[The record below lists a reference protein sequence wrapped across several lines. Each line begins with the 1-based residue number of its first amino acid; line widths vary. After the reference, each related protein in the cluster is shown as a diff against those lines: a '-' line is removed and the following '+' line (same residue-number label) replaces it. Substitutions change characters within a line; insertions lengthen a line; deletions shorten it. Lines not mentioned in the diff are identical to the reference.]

1 MGKFD
6 MLNYRDIAVILEPY
20 TQMADGEIIA
30 AEGEDRYW
38 ELRDM
43 AMELA
48 QRRNRIKAGGGDLP
62 GFARDAR
69 YTAVGQQVVNSPS
82 APWSNET
89 KDVLGYRAEDPYTT
103 LGHAMRMAAMG
114 RGRR

>member
-6 MLNYRDIAVILEPY
+6 MLMDRDIAVILEPY
-20 TQMADGEIIA
+20 AQMADSEIIA
-30 AEGEDRYW
+30 TEGEQRYW
-38 ELRDM
+38 ELRNM

-48 QRRNRIKAGGGDLP
+48 QRQNRISAAGGDLP
-62 GFARDAR
+62 GFARHAG
-69 YTAVGQQVVNSPS
+69 YEAVRQQVDGSPN

-89 KDVLGYRAEDPYTT
+89 KDMIGYRDGDPYTT